1 MRQSGGDYNRNS
13 LIVQVFCERLANITI
28 KFCGTTRL
36 TLYLITIIITPPA
49 RAMESV
55 SIPAL
60 VAGLIDCVAQLI
72 RIAEELLQFIS
83 QEQVPSV
90 QQNPRVEEAQ
100 AAAPPPPPEEEPLPD
115 LADLSDLESLLSVGE
130 DEDLILDMDE
140 AMIDINEIYEDI
152 LPAIKDDTESE

>member
-1 MRQSGGDYNRNS
+1 
-13 LIVQVFCERLANITI
+13 
-28 KFCGTTRL
+28 
-36 TLYLITIIITPPA
+36 
-49 RAMESV
+49 MESV

-90 QQNPRVEEAQ
+90 QQNARVEEAE
-100 AAAPPPPPEEEPLPD
+100 AAAPPPEEEPLPD
-115 LADLSDLESLLSVGE
+115 LAELSDLESILSVGE

>member
-1 MRQSGGDYNRNS
+1 
-13 LIVQVFCERLANITI
+13 
-28 KFCGTTRL
+28 
-36 TLYLITIIITPPA
+36 
-49 RAMESV
+49 MESV

-83 QEQVPSV
+83 QEQAPSV
-90 QQNPRVEEAQ
+90 QPNPRAEEAE
-100 AAAPPPPPEEEPLPD
+100 AVALPPEEDSLPD
-115 LADLSDLESLLSVGE
+115 LADLSDLESILSVKE